1 MVEENSK
8 QPESQPD
15 QNVGQAPVLADKG
28 SLQVSQTQQPSA
40 ASAPIAQKT
49 EPPKQSWI
57 GKRWWGAA
65 KATENSNRIIAL
77 ATLVVALA
85 TVVSTY
91 EIVTG
96 SNDTKKMV
104 QAAQDINQALTAENS
119 QNQTGFEQTL
129 RQSRASLDA
138 AIEQYRSD
146 QRAWIGI
153 SGLNLQQPTTVG
165 KPFVVEVWMTN
176 NGKTPATLIATP
188 VSIFVARSP
197 VPKLRDALNIR
208 QEVTNTLFPGLRY
221 GPDLAYGT
229 MGDNSRVIQAEDISA
244 YANKR
249 LWVYIYGKI
258 EYKDIFGISRV
269 TSYCGVANGSNN
281 FGGCPSGAYP
291 AYAK

>member
-104 QAAQDINQALTAENS
+104 QAAQD
-119 QNQTGFEQTL
+119 
-129 RQSRASLDA
+129 
-138 AIEQYRSD
+138 
-146 QRAWIGI
+146 
-153 SGLNLQQPTTVG
+153 
-165 KPFVVEVWMTN
+165 M
-176 NGKTPATLIATP
+176 
-188 VSIFVARSP
+188 
-197 VPKLRDALNIR
+197 
-208 QEVTNTLFPGLRY
+208 
-221 GPDLAYGT
+221 
-229 MGDNSRVIQAEDISA
+229 
-244 YANKR
+244 
-249 LWVYIYGKI
+249 
-258 EYKDIFGISRV
+258 
-269 TSYCGVANGSNN
+269 GSN
-281 FGGCPSGAYP
+281 
-291 AYAK
+291 KL